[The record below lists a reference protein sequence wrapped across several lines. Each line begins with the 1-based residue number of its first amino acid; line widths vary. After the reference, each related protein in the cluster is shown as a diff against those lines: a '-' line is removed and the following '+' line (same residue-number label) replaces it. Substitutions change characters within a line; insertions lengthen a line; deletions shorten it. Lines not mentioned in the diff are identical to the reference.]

1 MEIKNNSYDS
11 YNLSNTSNYSNYINK
26 RILER
31 TMQFEN
37 IEALISPRPQ
47 STVCTMPLDNII
59 LNESCRSII
68 LNYENTN
75 STTSDTNTCNIDGKW
90 CKYVNNIDTESI
102 LKNQVYALQHAP
114 HTKYVPDSSSELYK
128 SNTIKTYN
136 KNAKQ
141 STHSNI
147 NNPNNPNNPNIESHI
162 STLFNQ
168 DTRQILKNNKY

>member
-147 NNPNNPNNPNIESHI
+147 NNPNNPNIESHI